1 MEEGNLILQHSK
13 FSHLNPSY
21 GMLGLFLKD
30 QTSLDYLKRCTIS
43 SEFTQ
48 ETQSIEFYI
57 PQLCSIAFSVQKVTE
72 SSDSQAFAFQVLNLI
87 LIMCHIDLFFSH
99 KVWFFLNSIEDKG
112 MAMTEMLD
120 DTLQAIENRSENTTD
135 ILFMPSSSILHHYI
149 AKHKLYVLYEGFY
162 SGTDI
167 DKTSVQIVDGINKAE
182 LIKKAYIFKD
192 CEEYNEIFK
201 DCINARIHPDQIV
214 IRPFISSLLDGSKL
228 INEEQRCKK
237 NASRQLIRVK
247 GIHISAEVYQLPLRH
262 FIQA

>member
-1 MEEGNLILQHSK
+1 
-13 FSHLNPSY
+13 
-21 GMLGLFLKD
+21 MLGLFLKD

-57 PQLCSIAFSVQKVTE
+57 PQLCSIAFSTQKVTE

-120 DTLQAIENRSENTTD
+120 DTMQAIENRSENTSD
-135 ILFMPSSSILHHYI
+135 ILFMPSSSILHQYI
-149 AKHKLYVLYEGFY
+149 VRHNLYVLYEGFY
-162 SGTDI
+162 RGADI
-167 DKTSVQIVDGINKAE
+167 DKTSTETVEGINKAE
-182 LIKKAYIFKD
+182 VIKKAYVFKGLDEYKEVFKD
-192 CEEYNEIFK
+192 YMNSH
-201 DCINARIHPDQIV
+201 IHPGQIV
-214 IRPFISSLLDGSKL
+214 TRPFISTLCEESKL

-237 NASRQLIRVK
+237 NPSRLLTRVK
-247 GIHISAEVYQLPLRH
+247 GIHIGA
-262 FIQA
+262 